1 MAQIEK
7 LEVQAEIKSSADKFY
22 QILRSK
28 GHLLPTICPNLV
40 KDVKLIKGDWETLGS
55 VRQWTY
61 VTGNSENSKEEVEA
75 IDEENK
81 SITFAAVDGDIT
93 QYYKNVKATLQ
104 VTEKAQG
111 GSSVKWTLEYEKKNE
126 NFPAPNQ
133 YLDFVSI
140 VTKQIDAYLT
150 NNT

>member
-1 MAQIEK
+1 ME
-7 LEVQAEIKSSADKFY
+7 
-22 QILRSK
+22 
-28 GHLLPTICPNLV
+28 NL
-40 KDVKLIKGDWETLGS
+40 
-55 VRQWTY
+55 
-61 VTGNSENSKEEVEA
+61 TGNSENSKEEVEA

-104 VTEKAQG
+104 VTEKAEG